1 MFGRGINRLS
11 CGPRRLCLW
20 MVLTLAN
27 LSDRYS
33 GTRLFTLLNI
43 RDFAFKYNM
52 KYKRILLYLLLQAVN
67 GSKKSFITYISDIV
81 ACKSSALCYRAPFF
95 LKRSS

>member
-11 CGPRRLCLW
+11 CAPRRLCLW

-33 GTRLFTLLNI
+33 GTRLFTVLNI
-43 RDFAFKYNM
+43 IDFSCFARLVVIQNK
-52 KYKRILLYLLLQAVN
+52 Q
-67 GSKKSFITYISDIV
+67 
-81 ACKSSALCYRAPFF
+81 
-95 LKRSS
+95 